1 MTTLPSSPRPRR
13 GHTPS
18 SFLQSLRGLR
28 VGLLVAL
35 VSVGACGGSKG
46 EQGSAPSMSS
56 GARTPSMGGPRVPLA
71 PTADDQLP
79 AAVLGRAGPL
89 QGSSVEYDTGDT
101 LTVGYLAVPA
111 GDGPFPA
118 LVIVHEWNGLVD
130 RVRQVA
136 DALAAEGYTT
146 LAVDLYEGRTGSTAE
161 ENRALVAEVMADQ
174 PKMIANLDSAVAY
187 LKRRPDVSGRVGAM
201 GWCFGGGVALSFGLD
216 GVNHDAT
223 AIFYGQLL
231 DDPQKL
237 AHLSHE
243 VYGTFAA
250 LDRSIPPSAVEKFV
264 AALHE
269 AGVPNDV
276 HVYDDVNHGFWL
288 HVDQDPE
295 GRTKGALDAWQ
306 RLKAYLKRTLGS

>member
-1 MTTLPSSPRPRR
+1 MT
-13 GHTPS
+13 
-18 SFLQSLRGLR
+18 
-28 VGLLVAL
+28 
-35 VSVGACGGSKG
+35 G
-46 EQGSAPSMSS
+46 ETRAP
-56 GARTPSMGGPRVPLA
+56 AMGGPRVPRA
-71 PTADDQLP
+71 PTTSDQLP
-79 AAVLGRAGPL
+79 AAILGTAGAL
-89 QGSSVEYDTGDT
+89 QGTNVEYVSGDT

-111 GDGPFPA
+111 GEGPFPA
-118 LVIVHEWNGLVD
+118 LVIIHEWNGLVD

-136 DALAAEGYTT
+136 DALAAEGYVT
-146 LAVDLYEGRTGSTAE
+146 LAADLYRGRAGSTPE
-161 ENRALVAEVMADQ
+161 ENMALVREVMADQ
-174 PKMIANLDSAVAY
+174 PRMIANLDSAVAY

-231 DDPQKL
+231 DDPQRL
-237 AHLSHE
+237 AHISHE

-250 LDRSIPPSAVEKFV
+250 LDQSIPPAAVEKFV
-264 AALHE
+264 AALRE

-295 GRTKGALDAWQ
+295 ARSKAALDAWQ
-306 RLKAYLKRTLGS
+306 RLKAYLARTLGG